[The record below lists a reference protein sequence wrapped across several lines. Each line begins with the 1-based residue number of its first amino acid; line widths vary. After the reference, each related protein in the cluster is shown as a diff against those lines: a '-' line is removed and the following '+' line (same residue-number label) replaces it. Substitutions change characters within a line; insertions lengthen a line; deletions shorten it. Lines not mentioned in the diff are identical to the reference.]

1 MKKGGKKQKI
11 VPDTSVL
18 IDGLLSEYISQGKI
32 KKAEIIIPEFVI
44 DELQAQASSGKEIG
58 FLGLQEI
65 QKLRNFK
72 DIKVEIVG
80 RKPTLEEIRLAR
92 KGRIDALIRD
102 VAKEYNAILYTR
114 DLVQAEVA
122 KAFGIKVV
130 YIEKEP
136 PKELHLEKFLTP
148 DTMSLHFKENC
159 YVYAKRGKPG
169 NFKLVRASD
178 KPLSKEELEEII
190 KQIFEF
196 ARQEENAWIEID
208 RNGATILQVNEMR
221 ISIARRPFSNAGEIT
236 LVRPIVKLT
245 LDDYK
250 LSDKLKERIR
260 RKAEGI
266 IIAGRPGSGK
276 STLAASLAEFYLKMG
291 KIVKTMES
299 PRDLQVSKEI
309 TQYSALDGDF
319 VKTAEILLLVR
330 PDYTIFDE
338 MRTTRDF
345 NVFSDMRLAG
355 IGMVGVV
362 HASQAIDAIQRFLGR
377 VELGM
382 LPHIVDTVIFVED
395 GRIKDVYELTLTVK
409 VPTGMTEEDLARPVV
424 EVRSFETGELKYE
437 IYTYGE
443 ENVVVPIEAE
453 KKKVSKI
460 HELAKKEIFRHIKN
474 YDSDARINF
483 VGDNKVA
490 IEVEAKAIPK
500 LIGRKGR
507 NIEKLEKKLGLKIEV
522 IPKEKTLKERVPF
535 EIEEKG
541 KNITFF
547 FDPKYEGKQVEF
559 YINDEH
565 IFSAIV
571 GKKGRVKISKKS
583 EVGKKVLSALV
594 KGEEIKCFG

>member
-1 MKKGGKKQKI
+1 MRSKSKTKRQRI
-11 VPDTSVL
+11 VPDTSIL
-18 IDGLLSEYISQGKI
+18 IDGLLSEYIEQGKI

-58 FLGLQEI
+58 FLGLEEI
-65 QKLRNFK
+65 QRLRNFK
-72 DIKVEIVG
+72 NIKVEIVG
-80 RKPTLEEIRLAR
+80 RKPTLEEIRLAK

-102 VAKEYNAILYTR
+102 VAKDYNAVLYTR

-122 KAFGIKVV
+122 KAFGIEVV

-136 PKELHLEKFLTP
+136 PRELHLEKFLTS

-178 KPLSKEELEEII
+178 KPLSREKLEEII

-196 ARQEENAWIEID
+196 ARHEENAWVEID
-208 RNGATILQVNEMR
+208 RNGATVLQVNDMR
-221 ISIARRPFSNAGEIT
+221 ISIARRPFSNATEIT
-236 LVRPIVKLT
+236 IVRPIVKLT

-250 LSDKLKERIR
+250 LSDKLKERITK
-260 RKAEGI
+260 KAEGI

-276 STLAASLAEFYLKMG
+276 TTLAASLAEYYLKMG

-319 VKTAEILLLVR
+319 VKTSEILLLVR

-355 IGMVGVV
+355 IGMIGVV

-395 GRIKDVYELTLTVK
+395 GKIKEVYELSLTVK

-443 ENVVVPIEAE
+443 EKVVVPIEEE
-453 KKKVSKI
+453 KKKISKI
-460 HELAKKEIFRHIKN
+460 QELAKKEIYRLSLIHI
-474 YDSDARINF
+474 
-483 VGDNKVA
+483 
-490 IEVEAKAIPK
+490 
-500 LIGRKGR
+500 
-507 NIEKLEKKLGLKIEV
+507 
-522 IPKEKTLKERVPF
+522 
-535 EIEEKG
+535 
-541 KNITFF
+541 
-547 FDPKYEGKQVEF
+547 
-559 YINDEH
+559 
-565 IFSAIV
+565 
-571 GKKGRVKISKKS
+571 
-583 EVGKKVLSALV
+583 
-594 KGEEIKCFG
+594 